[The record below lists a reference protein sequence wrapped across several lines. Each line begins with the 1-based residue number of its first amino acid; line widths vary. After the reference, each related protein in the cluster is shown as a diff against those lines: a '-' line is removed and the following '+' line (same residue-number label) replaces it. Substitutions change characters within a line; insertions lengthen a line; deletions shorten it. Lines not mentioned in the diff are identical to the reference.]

1 MKGAQESALWQAKA
15 QREVGMTHIALIR
28 HGPTAWNEQKRLQG
42 QADIPLSPNGIKRV
56 EKWRV
61 PTEFIDFKWFASPLS
76 RAQKTASIL
85 GLSVET
91 EPAIIEMD
99 WGKWE
104 GQTGPELREKY
115 GEEFIRRQK
124 RGIDLRPNGGE
135 SPRDVRTRVGVW
147 AVSVAKKGVPTGAVA
162 HQGIIRAMVSLATGW
177 NMINPPPKNIDWDAI
192 QLFKITPDGSV
203 RIDQLNISLIPD
215 QP

>member
-1 MKGAQESALWQAKA
+1 
-15 QREVGMTHIALIR
+15 MTHIALIR
-28 HGPTAWNEQKRLQG
+28 HGPTTWNEQKRLQG
-42 QADIPLSPNGIKRV
+42 QADIPLSSNGIKRV
-56 EKWRV
+56 AKWKV
-61 PTEFIDFKWFASPLS
+61 PNDFIDFKWFASPLS

-104 GQTGPELREKY
+104 GKTGSELREEY

-124 RGIDLRPNGGE
+124 KGIDLRPDDGE
-135 SPRDVRTRVGVW
+135 SPRDVRARVAEWV
-147 AVSVAKKGVPTGAVA
+147 VSVAKNDVPTGAVA

-177 NMINPPPKNIDWDAI
+177 NMINPAPEKIDWDAI
-192 QLFKITPDGSV
+192 QLFKIAPDGGV
-203 RIDQLNISLIPD
+203 QIDQLNISLISD
-215 QP
+215 GL

>member
-1 MKGAQESALWQAKA
+1 
-15 QREVGMTHIALIR
+15 MTHIALIR

-42 QADIPLSPNGIKRV
+42 QADIPLSASGIKRV
-56 EKWRV
+56 ETWRV
-61 PTEFIDFKWFASPLS
+61 PAEFLEFKWFASPLS

-85 GLSVET
+85 GLNVET

-124 RGIDLRPNGGE
+124 KGIDLRPDGGE
-135 SPRDVRTRVGVW
+135 SPRDVRERVGNWVK
-147 AVSVAKKGVPTGAVA
+147 AVSKKGFPTGAVA

-177 NMINPPPKNIDWDAI
+177 NMINPAPKEIDWDAI
-192 QLFKITPDGSV
+192 QLFKITPNGAV
-203 RIDQLNISLIPD
+203 EIDKLNISLVTASP
-215 QP
+215 

>member
-1 MKGAQESALWQAKA
+1 
-15 QREVGMTHIALIR
+15 MTQIALIR

-42 QADIPLSPNGIKRV
+42 QADIPLSPSGIKRV
-56 EKWRV
+56 ETWKI

-76 RAQKTASIL
+76 RAQETASIL
-85 GLSVET
+85 GLNVET

-124 RGIDLRPNGGE
+124 KGIDLRPDDGE
-135 SPRDVRTRVGVW
+135 SPRDVRERVGDWVKS
-147 AVSVAKKGVPTGAVA
+147 VSNKGSPTGAVA

-177 NMINPPPKNIDWDAI
+177 NMINPAPKEVEWDAI
-192 QLFKITPDGSV
+192 QLFKITPSGAV
-203 RIDQLNISLIPD
+203 EIDRLNISLVPNPPLKNRSQIKF
-215 QP
+215 